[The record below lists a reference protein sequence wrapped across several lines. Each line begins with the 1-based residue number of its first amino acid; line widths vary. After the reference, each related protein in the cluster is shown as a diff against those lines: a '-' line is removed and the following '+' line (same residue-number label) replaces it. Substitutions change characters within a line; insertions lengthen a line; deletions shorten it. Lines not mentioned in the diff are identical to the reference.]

1 MEDVEIRQIR
11 TIVDHR
17 SWPKME
23 EFSVTTRTNS
33 YRNIEAHRYRWSRKS
48 SLVRPSW
55 IVSYSFMC
63 IFAPCRRHA
72 ALLEAWILGNL
83 TRPRLAEPWA
93 AFPSVSLT
101 RPFAR
106 SRRFDPSLLTI
117 RSWIAL
123 LFVQVSHLPETKRLS
138 FFGLH
143 FRTVNANYD
152 DIDYYA
158 SYWNDLQR
166 NDMHIYTV
174 VQEFGTGIAPNKY
187 SLFLVFNNI
196 FFYLIVKR
204 FSSYFDRILIV
215 FDRKRNPSFLL
226 VE

>member
-11 TIVDHR
+11 AIIDHR
-17 SWPKME
+17 SCPKIE

-33 YRNIEAHRYRWSRKS
+33 YRNIKAHRYRWSTKS
-48 SLVRPSW
+48 SLVGPSW

-106 SRRFDPSLLTI
+106 SPRFDPSLLTI

-123 LFVQVSHLPETKRLS
+123 LFVQVSRLPETKRLS

-152 DIDYYA
+152 TTLITTLLIETIYKETICISTL
-158 SYWNDLQR
+158 SY
-166 NDMHIYTV
+166 
-174 VQEFGTGIAPNKY
+174 K
-187 SLFLVFNNI
+187 SLRLVSLLTNI
-196 FFYLIVKR
+196 RYFWSLITFFSI
-204 FSSYFDRILIV
+204 
-215 FDRKRNPSFLL
+215 
-226 VE
+226 

>member
-1 MEDVEIRQIR
+1 MCSYISNLTLSRPYTCILLHIQTMYSARNERTLYFWAIVVVPMEDVEIWQIR

-17 SWPKME
+17 SCPKIE
-23 EFSVTTRTNS
+23 EFSAMTRTNS
-33 YRNIEAHRYRWSRKS
+33 YRNIKAHRYRWSTKS
-48 SLVRPSW
+48 GLFRPSW

-123 LFVQVSHLPETKRLS
+123 LFVQVSHLPETKSLS

-143 FRTVNANYD
+143 FRIVNANYHN
-152 DIDYYA
+152 IDYYA
-158 SYWNDLQR
+158 SL
-166 NDMHIYTV
+166 
-174 VQEFGTGIAPNKY
+174 
-187 SLFLVFNNI
+187 L
-196 FFYLIVKR
+196 KR
-204 FSSYFDRILIV
+204 FTK
-215 FDRKRNPSFLL
+215 KRYAYLRYRTRVWDWYRS
-226 VE
+226 

>member
-1 MEDVEIRQIR
+1 MIIDRHSCRKI
-11 TIVDHR
+11 
-17 SWPKME
+17 E

-33 YRNIEAHRYRWSRKS
+33 YWNIEAHRYRWSTKS
-48 SLVRPSW
+48 SLVSPSW

-123 LFVQVSHLPETKRLS
+123 LFVQVCHLPETKRLS

-143 FRTVNANYD
+143 FKTVNANYD
-152 DIDYYA
+152 NIDYYA
-158 SYWNDLQR
+158 SYWNDLRR
-166 NDMHIYTV
+166 NDMHIYTIV
-174 VQEFGTGIAPNKY
+174 HK
-187 SLFLVFNNI
+187 SLGLVSLLINI
-196 FFYLIVKR
+196 HYFWSLITFFSI
-204 FSSYFDRILIV
+204 
-215 FDRKRNPSFLL
+215 
-226 VE
+226 